1 MRTLALPLVLT
12 LAACS
17 TTAPYEPRPT
27 PTVSTEL
34 VDAFCTAMRAMQ
46 AEEFARE
53 SMLPPGLEA
62 APTLDTIELNQRLV
76 DLTEQL
82 RRLEAKIGGAT
93 NVAAADASAAMA
105 HDDHAE
111 EQVAKL
117 QRALSRL
124 DQARTILTENVV
136 HARTP
141 GYLRRT
147 WDEAD
152 DDLLRVHVPQLPGP
166 LHVTDRNL
174 DVAIDGDG
182 YFGVRLA
189 DGSAAYT
196 RCGKLQIDTAGRL
209 VDEEGNL
216 VLPGTTIPA
225 DTLDLS
231 IDPLGKVTGRTASNT
246 DAQTAFG
253 EIFLYRFPYGTELR
267 PLTTTLLLPRAIEND
282 PAPTVPGSA
291 GMGTLKQGFL
301 QGSNVTL
308 IHEIHN
314 LRTLAAD
321 RLELRR
327 SLAAL
332 GVFVD

>member
-12 LAACS
+12 LTACS
-17 TTAPYEPRPT
+17 TTELYEPRPT
-27 PTVSTEL
+27 PTATAEL

-46 AEEFARE
+46 AEEFAE
-53 SMLPPGLEA
+53 QTMLPPGLEA
-62 APTLDTIELNQRLV
+62 TPTLDTIELNQRLV
-76 DLTEQL
+76 DLIEQL
-82 RRLEAKIGGAT
+82 RRLEAKIGGTAH
-93 NVAAADASAAMA
+93 VAAADASAAMA

-152 DDLLRVHVPQLPGP
+152 DNLLRVHVPQLPGP
-166 LHVTDRNL
+166 LYVTDRNL

-209 VDEEGNL
+209 ADEEGNL

-231 IDPLGKVTGRTASNT
+231 IDPLGKVVGRTASNA
-246 DAQTAFG
+246 DVQTTFG
-253 EIFLYRFPYGTELR
+253 EIYLYRFPYGTELR
-267 PLTTTLLLPRAIEND
+267 PLTTTLLLPRTAEND
-282 PAPTVPGSA
+282 PTPTVPGSA
-291 GMGTLKQGFL
+291 GVGVLKQGFL

-308 IHEIHN
+308 IHEINN

-321 RLELRR
+321 RLQLRR